1 MSLEN
6 FSAISGQPVAGCAL
20 PGYFVPLAEDLGEMQ
35 ELGITGLVTLTER
48 DLDRAAVRD
57 SGIEYLHLP
66 VRDFEAPS
74 IEQMSEFV
82 AFVERHAARKGTVLA
97 HCRAGLGRTGT
108 MLAAWLVAR
117 GASPREAIAAV
128 RRERPGS
135 VETNEQEFALRQ
147 FHEFVKGAKIPGQR

>member
-1 MSLEN
+1 MPLEN

-20 PGYFVPLAEDLGEMQ
+20 PGYFVPLAEDLAEMQ
-35 ELGITGLVTLTER
+35 ELGITGLVSLTER
-48 DLDRAAVRD
+48 ALDRAAVHD

-66 VRDFEAPS
+66 VRDFEAPTVD
-74 IEQMSEFV
+74 QMSEFI
-82 AFVERHAARKGTVLA
+82 AFVERHAARKGTVLV

-108 MLAAWLVAR
+108 MLSAWLVSR
-117 GASPREAIAAV
+117 GSTPREAIATV

-147 FHEFVKGAKIPGQR
+147 FHEFLTGVKLPGQR